1 MSDWRRRLKRLEGE
15 LSKEDPRPK
24 LSAYHDRPYA
34 IFQYLPES
42 ELDLRREIR
51 LMRSRLE
58 SKAAKRVTLI
68 SMADCLNRAVEASDY
83 GWKDLFGAESEMGLQ
98 VTVKT
103 LHEIIDTYQPL
114 ERHLISLFP
123 DDPDP
128 LKDVNIIYRVGAIYP
143 LYRVSSLFNQL
154 QGKVL
159 TPTVLLYPGDQEGGK
174 GLRFMGIL
182 DAEHNYRAEIF

>member
-1 MSDWRRRLKRLEGE
+1 MTDWRRRLKRLEEE

-34 IFQYLPES
+34 IFCYRPES
-42 ELDLRREIR
+42 ELELRREIR

-68 SMADCLNRAVEASDY
+68 SMAECLNRALEASEH
-83 GWKDLFGAESEMGLQ
+83 GWEELAKAESEMGLH
-98 VTVKT
+98 VTVDT
-103 LHEIIDTYQPL
+103 MHQIIDTYEPL
-114 ERHLISLFP
+114 ERHLMALFP
-123 DDPDP
+123 GDPDP

-143 LYRVSSLFNQL
+143 LYRVSSLFDQL

-174 GLRFMGIL
+174 GLRFMGRL